1 MTSIFNTNGTYSE
14 SGPDSE
20 RDSYSCSGLWRD
32 LGNNKI
38 GVTCQDNGTTEVPD
52 GVVDSNSNE
61 ITLQFSS
68 STLVNQGEVSVTD
81 ADGTYPMTISSFSDI
96 Q

>member
-1 MTSIFNTNGTYSE
+1 MTSIFNTDGTYSE

-20 RDSYSCSGLWRD
+20 GGEYSCSGLWRD
-32 LGNNKI
+32 FGSNKI

-52 GVVDSNSNE
+52 GIVDLNSNE

-68 STLVNQGEVSVTD
+68 STLAVNEGVTVID
-81 ADGTYPMTISSFSDI
+81 ADGSFPMTISSSSDI
-96 Q
+96 K